1 MKRFF
6 LSFAAILMAVT
17 LSAEKVIDI
26 DLSKYQTIDEN
37 ATAVLTDNELT
48 VSYNLGAWG
57 ASGVSFALDNLTN
70 VQNISFEF
78 KGDAA
83 ATAWTS
89 FFACLVDATGKRFYS
104 AAADLSIHGEEVNLT
119 FREIKYMPTDEL
131 WGSGS
136 TPTEPYTGLVF
147 LANPSVATASTF
159 AIRNVK
165 VYVNDTETAL
175 QTPAVSETATKIIE
189 NGQIYFIRDG
199 VRYNALGAVME

>member
-1 MKRFF
+1 MKRIF
-6 LSFAAILMAVT
+6 LSFAAVLMAVT

-26 DLSKYQTIDEN
+26 DLAKYQTIDDN

-83 ATAWTS
+83 ATTWTS
-89 FFACLVDATGKRFYS
+89 FFACLVDANGKRFHS
-104 AAADLSIHGEEVNLT
+104 AAADLSIHGEEVNLA

-131 WGSGS
+131 WGNNS

-147 LANPSVATASTF
+147 LANPQNPTAATF

-175 QTPAVSETATKIIE
+175 QTPATSGGVAKIVE
-189 NGQIYFIRDG
+189 NGQVYILRDG
-199 VRYNALGAVME
+199 VCYNALGAVVE

>member
-1 MKRFF
+1 MKKCILFC
-6 LSFAAILMAVT
+6 AAMIMAVT

-26 DLSKYQTIDEN
+26 DLSKYQTIDGN

-48 VSYNLGAWG
+48 VSYNLGEWE

-104 AAADLSIHGEEVNLT
+104 EAADLSIHGEEVNLT
-119 FREIKYMPTDEL
+119 FREVKYMPTDEL
-131 WGSGS
+131 WGNNS

-147 LANPSVATASTF
+147 LANPSVATTATF

-175 QTPAVSETATKIIE
+175 QMPAVSGGVAKIVK
-189 NGQIYFIRDG
+189 NGQIYILRDG
-199 VRYNALGAVME
+199 VRYNALGAIVE

>member
-1 MKRFF
+1 MKKFL
-6 LSFAAILMAVT
+6 LSFAAVLMAVT

-26 DLSKYQTIDEN
+26 DLAKYQTIDDN

-83 ATAWTS
+83 ATTWTS
-89 FFACLVDATGKRFYS
+89 FFACLVDANGNRFYNN
-104 AAADLSIHGEEVNLT
+104 AADLSIHSESINLT
-119 FREIKYMPTDEL
+119 YREVKYMPTDAL
-131 WGSGS
+131 WTPA

-147 LANPSVATASTF
+147 LANPQDPTTATF

-175 QTPAVSETATKIIE
+175 QTPATSGKVSKVVE
-189 NGQIYFIRDG
+189 NGQVYILRDG
-199 VRYNALGAVME
+199 VRYNALGAVVE